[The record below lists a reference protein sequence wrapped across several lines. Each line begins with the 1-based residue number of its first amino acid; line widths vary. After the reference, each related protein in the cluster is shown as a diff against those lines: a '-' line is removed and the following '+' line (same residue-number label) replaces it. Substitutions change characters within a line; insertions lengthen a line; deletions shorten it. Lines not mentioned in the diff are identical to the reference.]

1 MYSCGLAA
9 VNQRQSTAIDA
20 IRPAMVFCYPILLY
34 CHTKHLI
41 SCYLIFIYITAYRTK
56 CYKSFVFDVLLGA
69 YQIIQHKH
77 TSINKVQG
85 GIQGRSQSI
94 EQLFRGMSTD
104 TKIPSEI
111 NRTKNARTA
120 HSATTF
126 TTKYQHLLVA
136 KKKIKSPLKVCISS
150 WQVHVPKSS
159 WQSACLTMFMQA
171 PGWECN
177 QWQLQMSSAQSCT
190 SL

>member
-1 MYSCGLAA
+1 MIPPQITYSIINTCFLRLLILREKKKGAPRRARKVL
-9 VNQRQSTAIDA
+9 V
-20 IRPAMVFCYPILLY
+20 LLY

-41 SCYLIFIYITAYRTK
+41 SCYLIFIFISAYRTK

-136 KKKIKSPLKVCISS
+136 KKRLNL
-150 WQVHVPKSS
+150 H
-159 WQSACLTMFMQA
+159 
-171 PGWECN
+171 
-177 QWQLQMSSAQSCT
+177 
-190 SL
+190 

>member
-85 GIQGRSQSI
+85 GIQGDKVAHKVSNSYLEECRQILRSLLRSI
-94 EQLFRGMSTD
+94 EPKTQEQRTQLPLSLPSTN
-104 TKIPSEI
+104 I
-111 NRTKNARTA
+111 
-120 HSATTF
+120 
-126 TTKYQHLLVA
+126 YWWQ
-136 KKKIKSPLKVCISS
+136 KKRLNL
-150 WQVHVPKSS
+150 H
-159 WQSACLTMFMQA
+159 
-171 PGWECN
+171 
-177 QWQLQMSSAQSCT
+177 
-190 SL
+190 

>member
-56 CYKSFVFDVLLGA
+56 CYKSFVFDALLGA

-111 NRTKNARTA
+111 NRTENARTG
-120 HSATTF
+120 HSITTF
-126 TTKYQHLLVA
+126 TTNIYWW

-150 WQVHVPKSS
+150 WQVHVPKTSR
-159 WQSACLTMFMQA
+159 QSACLTMFMQG